1 MASFADRFGG
11 FKTKPIYNSLYK
23 SKTTIQMLMDGI
35 KHNREAVLKNDG
47 SHISTSTRDKKLW
60 FLNSREDGVL
70 IFRPTVGLYNLFN
83 DRVIHF
89 KSGSELEVLDKFED
103 AVMGNDKE
111 VNDYIKSVDEK
122 RAKPRKKKKQSS

>member
-11 FKTKPIYNSLYK
+11 FKTKPNYNSVYK
-23 SKTTIQMLMDGI
+23 SKTTTQMLMDGI
-35 KHNREAVLKNDG
+35 KYNREAVLKNDG
-47 SHISTSTRDKKLW
+47 GHISTNTRNKKFW
-60 FLNSREDGVL
+60 FLNSIEDGVL
-70 IFRPTVGLYNLFN
+70 IFRPTVGLYNLFDDN
-83 DRVIHF
+83 VIHF

-122 RAKPRKKKKQSS
+122 RAKPRKPRDKK